1 MSHRFFRYY
10 TFVGHYLLLY
20 GRTNNVVKAGLRSAL
35 PLARAR
41 KPSLHGSHRSTQTS
55 ASVDAD
61 IRIGRRRHPHRSAQ
75 TSASVGADVL
85 IGGYGIPA
93 IPTQPPPRHP
103 QPSPRS
109 HMYAADCVGI
119 AGMLYPPTDCVGIA
133 GMLYPPIDCVGI
145 ARMLYPPID
154 CVGMAGMPYP
164 PIDSGVLLLCLTF
177 EHKLVSDV
185 QIAVEIQSGVS
196 VVEVG
201 AGLAAIEEVER
212 TGWRYVQTFG

>member
-1 MSHRFFRYY
+1 MSHRFFGIIHCWLLRY
-10 TFVGHYLLLY
+10 GK
-20 GRTNNVVKAGLRSAL
+20 TNSVVKDGLRSAL
-35 PLARAR
+35 SLARAR
-41 KPSLHGSHRSTQTS
+41 KPSLHGSHRSTRTS

-61 IRIGRRRHPHRSAQ
+61 IRIGRRRHPRRSAQ

-103 QPSPRS
+103 HAATPR
-109 HMYAADCVGI
+109 HPHATILLA
-119 AGMLYPPTDCVGIA
+119 
-133 GMLYPPIDCVGI
+133 DCVGI

-154 CVGMAGMPYP
+154 SVW
-164 PIDSGVLLLCLTF
+164 VLLLCLTF
-177 EHKLVSDV
+177 EHKLVSDI

-201 AGLAAIEEVER
+201 AGLTAIEEVER

>member
-20 GRTNNVVKAGLRSAL
+20 GRTNNVVKRRAAL
-35 PLARAR
+35 CFAACQSKKVLPAWF
-41 KPSLHGSHRSTQTS
+41 

-93 IPTQPPPRHP
+93 IPTQPPHAIRT
-103 QPSPRS
+103 QPPPRS

-119 AGMLYPPTDCVGIA
+119 ARMLYPPT
-133 GMLYPPIDCVGI
+133 
-145 ARMLYPPID
+145 D

-164 PIDSGVLLLCLTF
+164 PIDSVGLTA
-177 EHKLVSDV
+177 LPD
-185 QIAVEIQSGVS
+185 IRA
-196 VVEVG
+196 
-201 AGLAAIEEVER
+201 
-212 TGWRYVQTFG
+212 